1 MARLRI
7 TLIDLKSLRPL
18 RWLQVGVLV
27 TLFCASVV
35 RAELAGDLASVSR
48 DAQAFGANTSSQSMQ
63 GGATVYTQSIPNGV
77 AVRQYVDANGWV
89 FAVAWEGP
97 VLPDFE
103 RLLGASFQTYMAA
116 VRQQRRGV
124 AIQTPELVI
133 ESGGMMRSFIGRAYL
148 PAKLPVNLSAQDIR

>member
-1 MARLRI
+1 MARLLKI
-7 TLIDLKSLRPL
+7 QFDLKSRWPRQWLR
-18 RWLQVGVLV
+18 VGVFMGLV
-27 TLFCASVV
+27 FASVV

-48 DAQAFGANTSSQSMQ
+48 DAQAFGATTSSQTLQ
-63 GGATVYTQSIPNGV
+63 GVATVYTQSIPNGV
-77 AVRQYVDANGWV
+77 TVRQYVDTAGLV
-89 FAVAWEGP
+89 FGVAWEGP

-148 PAKLPVNLSAQDIR
+148 TSKLPVNLSAQDIR